1 MTKHSPAPRLARGA
15 TIAAPAAPSWT
26 PKIVAEQLVEAMR
39 WAAAQ
44 GPVGPRGFNHVRLN
58 FSATLEEHLAEGWGL
73 PEAAEDDGRCEDR
86 PLRLMLP
93 PAVVSRHRDAL
104 EWPAVYV
111 ARDNNTSARM
121 LGLWAACKAGKRS
134 FDGAI
139 KAKGGIARAH
149 AYRYRDRGLSLISI
163 GLARDGVPV
172 DISA

>member
-1 MTKHSPAPRLARGA
+1 MTKHTAAPRLSRGA

-26 PKIVAEQLVEAMR
+26 PKIVGEQLVEAMR

-44 GPVGPRGFNHVRLN
+44 GPVGPRGFNHIRLN
-58 FSATLEEHLAEGWGL
+58 FSATLEEHLAEGWGI
-73 PEAAEDDGRCEDR
+73 PEAAEEEGREEDHR
-86 PLRLMLP
+86 LRLQLP
-93 PAVVSRHRDAL
+93 PAVVSRHRAAL
-104 EWPAVYV
+104 EWPATYLCPDHV
-111 ARDNNTSARM
+111 TSARM

-149 AYRYRDRGLSLISI
+149 AYRYRDKGLTLISI